1 MVELYD
7 PNSGLLDLIERCRY
21 LTKQKQKFFNDLLN
35 NLSKCFIR
43 KHC

>member
-21 LTKQKQKFFNDLLN
+21 LTKQKQVFQR
-35 NLSKCFIR
+35 FIEQFI
-43 KHC
+43 KMFYT